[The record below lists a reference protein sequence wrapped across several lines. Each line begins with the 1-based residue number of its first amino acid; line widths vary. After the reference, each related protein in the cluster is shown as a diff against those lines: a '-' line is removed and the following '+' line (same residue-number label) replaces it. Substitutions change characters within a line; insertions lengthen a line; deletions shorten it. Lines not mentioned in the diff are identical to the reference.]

1 MIDLRVVEDAPAL
14 ARTAAAEI
22 AALIGER
29 PDAVLLAATG
39 NTPMGCYAELA
50 RLRESGD
57 LDVSRTRI
65 VQLDDYLG
73 LDDGDPRSLFRW
85 MERALL
91 IPLGIGR
98 ERTLAIMSDG
108 DEDPELACRAYE
120 AQIEALGGIDLAIL
134 GLGRNGHL
142 GFNEPPSSADAPTR
156 VVSLTPE
163 SLESNAAYWSEGR
176 VPERAVTAGMSVILA
191 ARRVLVL
198 VSGAAK
204 APVLGRLMESGPDSW
219 LPASHLH
226 LHANASI
233 LADREAAPATGG

>member
-57 LDVSRTRI
+57 LDASQTRV

-73 LDDGDPRSLFRW
+73 LEDGDPRSLFRW

-98 ERTLAIMSDG
+98 DRTLPIMSDG

-142 GFNEPPSSADAPTR
+142 GFNEPPSSADALTR

-204 APVLGRLMESGPDSW
+204 ASVLARLMESGPDSW

-226 LHANASI
+226 LHPNASI
-233 LADREAAPATGG
+233 LADREAAPAAGG

>member
-1 MIDLRVVEDAPAL
+1 MIELRVVDDAPAL
-14 ARTAAAEI
+14 ARTAATEI
-22 AALIGER
+22 ATFIGER

-57 LDVSRTRI
+57 LDASRTRV

-73 LDDGDPRSLFRW
+73 LEDGDPRSLFRW

-91 IPLGIGR
+91 IPLGIER
-98 ERTLAIMSDG
+98 ERTLPIMLDG

-120 AQIEALGGIDLAIL
+120 AQVEALGGIDLAIL

-163 SLESNAAYWSEGR
+163 SLESNAAYWSEGH

-204 APVLGRLMESGPDSW
+204 APVLARLMESGPDSW

-226 LHANASI
+226 LHPDASI
-233 LADREAAPATGG
+233 LADREAAPTTDA